1 MTGSE
6 VLDLAREAILTLIIV
21 QGPLVIVALTV
32 GITIALLQSL
42 TQIQEMT
49 LTFAPKILA
58 MFASLLIFLPFMGST
73 LKAFVVQIADR
84 IINIS

>member
-1 MTGSE
+1 MTGAE
-6 VLDLAREAILTLIIV
+6 VLDLARDAITTLIFV
-21 QGPLVIVALTV
+21 VGPLVIVALTV
-32 GITIALLQSL
+32 GITIALFQSL

-58 MFASLLIFLPFMGST
+58 MFASLIIFLPFMGST
-73 LKAFVVQIADR
+73 LAEFVSRIADR

>member
-1 MTGSE
+1 MTGTE
-6 VLDLAREAILTLIIV
+6 VLDLARDTITTLIFV
-21 QGPLVIVALTV
+21 VGPLVAVALTV
-32 GITIALLQSL
+32 GITIALFQSL

-58 MFASLLIFLPFMGST
+58 MFASLIIFLPFMGT
-73 LKAFVVQIADR
+73 MLGEFVNRIADR

>member
-1 MTGSE
+1 MTGTE
-6 VLDLAREAILTLIIV
+6 VLDLARDTITTLIFV
-21 QGPLVIVALTV
+21 VGPLVAVALTV
-32 GITIALLQSL
+32 GISIALFQSL

-58 MFASLLIFLPFMGST
+58 MFASLILFLPFMGSM
-73 LKAFVVQIADR
+73 LAEFVNRIADR

>member
-1 MTGSE
+1 MTGTE
-6 VLDLAREAILTLIIV
+6 VLDLARDTITTLIFV
-21 QGPLVIVALTV
+21 VGPLVAVALTV
-32 GITIALLQSL
+32 GITIALFQSL

-58 MFASLLIFLPFMGST
+58 MFASLIIFLPFMGT
-73 LKAFVVQIADR
+73 MLGEFINRIADR

>member
-1 MTGSE
+1 MTGTE
-6 VLDLAREAILTLIIV
+6 VLDLARDAITTLIFV
-21 QGPLVIVALTV
+21 VGPLVVVALTV
-32 GITIALLQSL
+32 GITIALFQSL

-58 MFASLLIFLPFMGST
+58 MFASLLFFLPFMGST
-73 LKAFVVQIADR
+73 LAEFVSRIADR